1 MAMKS
6 KTRLI
11 VWLSLIYL
19 IFLILAIVLF
29 QKKSPWLLIGSE
41 IIIPVLFGITLL
53 LINRSHQPIQTISKS
68 MSLLREGDFSTT
80 LVRSGNPDVDAIV
93 DVYNAMINRLR
104 EERLSVREKNQFLDL
119 LMESSPLGIIVVDFD
134 DKIMD
139 INRAAFKSLD
149 VLPGDF
155 RGCGLADL
163 NSPLAGKLLNLE
175 FGDKKTLDRADG
187 QKFLCRK
194 LFFMDH
200 GFKHPFYIIE
210 EFSEEIRQAE
220 KTAYGKLIR
229 MMAHEVNNTVG
240 AVNSILSTILDN
252 EKSFVTDDQEE
263 VIQMLGVAVQRNY
276 RLNRFMQNFSDVVKL
291 PMPEKDEY
299 DLNLSMKN
307 VILSLTPVLNE
318 SNIRIETEFEEP
330 SPRLFAD
337 QSQMEQVFLNIIKNS
352 IEAVG
357 PKGHIHITTFSAPVR
372 IVVSD
377 NGQGLSAESRE
388 RLFTPFYSTKIDGQ
402 GIGLTLV
409 REILVN
415 HGFQYR
421 LANREAGGAEFEI
434 ISSRQ

>member
-1 MAMKS
+1 
-6 KTRLI
+6 
-11 VWLSLIYL
+11 
-19 IFLILAIVLF
+19 
-29 QKKSPWLLIGSE
+29 
-41 IIIPVLFGITLL
+41 
-53 LINRSHQPIQTISKS
+53 
-68 MSLLREGDFSTT
+68 
-80 LVRSGNPDVDAIV
+80 VDAIV
-93 DVYNAMINRLR
+93 DVYNAMISRLR

-139 INRAAFKSLD
+139 INQAAFRSLD
-149 VLPGDF
+149 ILPGDF
-155 RGCGLADL
+155 TGSGLTEL
-163 NSPLAGKLLNLE
+163 NSPMAGKLLQLE

-220 KTAYGKLIR
+220 KAAYGKLIR

-299 DLNLSMKN
+299 DLNLSLKN
-307 VILSLTPVLNE
+307 VILSLTPVLDE
-318 SNIRIETEFEEP
+318 RNIQIETEFQEP
-330 SPRLFAD
+330 SPKLLAD

-357 PKGHIHITTFSAPVR
+357 PSGHIRVITKTDPLTIS
-372 IVVSD
+372 ISD
-377 NGQGLSAESRE
+377 DGQGLSAESRD
-388 RLFTPFYSTKIDGQ
+388 RLFSPFFSTKTDGQ

-421 LANREAGGAEFEI
+421 LANREEGGAEFEI
-434 ISSRQ
+434 RGQ